1 MEGVVRMIE
10 GRKQNVER
18 SASNIER
25 RAKDTEKRM
34 QNVKTSETKQM
45 PREMLINVAES
56 EECRVAIVENGALEE
71 LYVERASSTRY
82 VGNIYKG
89 KVVNVEPSIQAVFV
103 DFGTGKN
110 GFLHISDLHPRYYEG
125 PGAVET
131 EEIGKRRSLR
141 ERKLI
146 QAVLHKGD
154 EVVVQVT
161 KEGIN
166 TKGPTLSTYLALP
179 GKYLVMMPWMEKS
192 GVSHK
197 IEDEDER
204 LRLRKIFEESQPP
217 KNIGFI
223 IRTAAQGCSKRDILN
238 DLKYLHRL
246 WGAIEKR
253 LQSTKAPAELYQE
266 SDLVIRTLRDVF
278 NTEISRIVCDS
289 QSLVKRIRDFLS
301 IASPRLRQRV
311 VYYEGKEPLFHKYGI
326 EQEIA
331 KIHSRTVSLK
341 GGGSIVIEQTE
352 ALVAIDVN
360 SGRFRKHSDA
370 EQTSFRTNLEA
381 ATEIARQLRLRDMGG
396 LIICD
401 FIDMRSEKHR
411 REVEKAFRAEMKPD
425 RARSKVLRISS
436 FGVVEM
442 TRQRMRPSLQS
453 STYLACPH
461 CGGSGYI
468 KSHES
473 SSIELIRLLNLAAS
487 KEQIKKIELSV
498 SREVADYLQNEKRSA
513 VVLIEQTNNKTILI
527 HSSTNFSGERYE
539 MACYNDRGSVV
550 KL

>member
-1 MEGVVRMIE
+1 M
-10 GRKQNVER
+10 
-18 SASNIER
+18 A
-25 RAKDTEKRM
+25 
-34 QNVKTSETKQM
+34 
-45 PREMLINVAES
+45 REMLINVAES
-56 EECRVAIVENGALEE
+56 EECRIAVVENGLLEE
-71 LYVERASSTRY
+71 LYIERASLMRY

-89 KVVNVEPSIQAVFV
+89 KVVNVEAAIQAAFV
-103 DFGTGKN
+103 DFGVGKN
-110 GFLHISDLHPRYYEG
+110 GFLHISDLHPRYYAG
-125 PGAVET
+125 KGAIET

-141 ERKLI
+141 ERKPI
-146 QAVLHKGD
+146 QACLHKGD

-197 IEDEDER
+197 IEDEKER
-204 LRLRKIFEESQPP
+204 ERLRKIFEQSSPP
-217 KNIGFI
+217 RDVGFI
-223 IRTAAQGCSKRDILN
+223 IRTAAQGSSKRDIQN
-238 DLKYLHRL
+238 DLKYLSRL

-253 LQSTKAPAELYQE
+253 MQTTRSPAELYQE
-266 SDLVIRTLRDVF
+266 SDLVIRTMRDVF

-289 QSLVKRIRDFLS
+289 VSMVRRIKDFLS

-311 VYYEGKEPLFHKYGI
+311 EFYDGKEPLFHKYRI

-331 KIHSRTVSLK
+331 KVHSRSVPLK
-341 GGGSIVIEQTE
+341 AGGSIVIEQTE

-360 SGRFRKHSDA
+360 SGKYRKQQDA
-370 EQTSFRTNLEA
+370 EQTAFRTNMEA
-381 ATEIARQLRLRDMGG
+381 AGEIARQLRLRDLGG

-411 REVEKAFRAEMKPD
+411 REVEKVFRAAMVPD
-425 RARSKVLRISS
+425 RARSKILRISQ

-453 STYLACPH
+453 STFLACPH
-461 CGGSGYI
+461 CGGSGYV

-473 SSIELIRLLNLAAS
+473 SAIELIRLLNLAAS
-487 KEQIKKIELSV
+487 KEHIKRVELFV
-498 SREVADYLQNEKRSA
+498 SPQVADFLQNEKRA
-513 VVLIEQTNNKTILI
+513 VLIQIEQANEKRVVI
-527 HSSTNFSGERYE
+527 HSSPDYTGEKYD
-539 MACYNDRGSVV
+539 MLCYNDRGSQV